1 MAWALRVAARAVLSE
16 RGSVAQPTSD
26 EILMAAYQAGNQA
39 AFGELFARHGGSV
52 YGFLARRL
60 PDRSLADDL
69 YQEAFLR
76 VHRARDTYDA
86 SRPFRAWLFG
96 IVHHLLIDT
105 LRDAGRM
112 PRTQTLEQD
121 GATTRGIDVASPA
134 GSPEEQAST
143 REAARALD
151 TALQALPHDEATVLL
166 LARMEGMAY
175 EDIAQVVGRTP
186 AATKQLAY
194 RALQR
199 VRAGMTAAG
208 HGDET

>member
-1 MAWALRVAARAVLSE
+1 MAE
-16 RGSVAQPTSD
+16 TTSD

-96 IVHHLLIDT
+96 IVHHLVIDA
-105 LRDAGRM
+105 LRDAGRT
-112 PRTQTLEQD
+112 PRTQTLDD
-121 GATTRGIDVASPA
+121 GDPHARGAVRGAEVAAPG

-151 TALQALPHDEATVLL
+151 AALHALPQDEATVLL
-166 LARMEGMAY
+166 LARIEGMSY
-175 EDIAQVVGRTP
+175 EDIAQVLGRTP

-199 VRAGMTAAG
+199 VRAGMTSAG

>member
-1 MAWALRVAARAVLSE
+1 VAEPV
-16 RGSVAQPTSD
+16 SD
-26 EILMAAYQAGNQA
+26 EILMAAYQAGNRA
-39 AFGELFARHGGSV
+39 AFDELFARHAGSV

-60 PDRSLADDL
+60 PDRALAEDL

-76 VHRARDTYDA
+76 VHRARGTYDPA
-86 SRPFRAWLFG
+86 RPFRAWLFG
-96 IVHHLLIDT
+96 IVHNLLIDT
-105 LRDAGRM
+105 LRDAGRT
-112 PRTQTLEQD
+112 PRTLPLDESR
-121 GATTRGIDVASPA
+121 TTEHGDDRGLQIASSG
-134 GSPEEQAST
+134 GSPEEIAST

-151 TALQALPHDEATVLL
+151 HALHALPQDEATVLL
-166 LARMEGMAY
+166 LARMEGMPY

>member
-1 MAWALRVAARAVLSE
+1 MAEPV
-16 RGSVAQPTSD
+16 SD

-60 PDRSLADDL
+60 PDRALAEDL

-76 VHRARDTYDA
+76 VHRARHAYDP

-96 IVHHLLIDT
+96 IVHNLLIDT
-105 LRDAGRM
+105 LRDAGRT
-112 PRTQTLEQD
+112 PRAQPLDDAGVVAHGAEHAIEVPSPTGTPEQ
-121 GATTRGIDVASPA
+121 
-134 GSPEEQAST
+134 QAST

-151 TALQALPHDEATVLL
+151 ATLHALPSDEATVLL
-166 LARMEGMAY
+166 LARLEGMSY
-175 EDIAQVVGRTP
+175 EDIALVVGRTP

>member
-1 MAWALRVAARAVLSE
+1 MAEA
-16 RGSVAQPTSD
+16 TSD

-60 PDRSLADDL
+60 PDRALAEDL

-76 VHRARDTYDA
+76 VHRARHSYDA

-96 IVHHLLIDT
+96 IVHNLLIDA
-105 LRDAGRM
+105 LRDAGRT
-112 PRTQTLEQD
+112 PRAQSLDLAPLAAHGTGRLEVSAPD
-121 GATTRGIDVASPA
+121 GT
-134 GSPEEQAST
+134 PEEQAST
-143 REAARALD
+143 REAARALEA
-151 TALQALPHDEATVLL
+151 TLQALPPDEATVLL
-166 LARMEGMAY
+166 LARVEGMSY
-175 EDIAQVVGRTP
+175 EDIAPVVGRTP

-199 VRAGMTAAG
+199 VRAAMTAAG
-208 HGDET
+208 HGEGS

>member
-1 MAWALRVAARAVLSE
+1 MAE
-16 RGSVAQPTSD
+16 TTSD
-26 EILMAAYQAGNQA
+26 EILMAAYQAGNQE
-39 AFGELFARHGGSV
+39 AFGELFARHGGGV
-52 YGFLARRL
+52 YGFLARRV

-96 IVHHLLIDT
+96 IVHNLLVDT
-105 LRDAGRM
+105 FRDAGRT
-112 PRTQTLEQD
+112 PRTQTLE
-121 GATTRGIDVASPA
+121 GAAPGGGERGIEVASPA
-134 GSPEEQAST
+134 GTPEEQASA

-151 TALQALPHDEATVLL
+151 TALHALPQDEATVLL

>member
-1 MAWALRVAARAVLSE
+1 MAEA
-16 RGSVAQPTSD
+16 TSD

-39 AFGELFARHGGSV
+39 AFDELFARHGGSV

-76 VHRARDTYDA
+76 VHRARHTYDA

-96 IVHHLLIDT
+96 IVHNLVVDT
-105 LRDAGRM
+105 LRDAGRT
-112 PRTQTLEQD
+112 PRTQALDDRPASTRD
-121 GATTRGIDVASPA
+121 GGRGLDVASPA

-151 TALQALPHDEATVLL
+151 AALQALPPDEATVLL
-166 LARMEGMAY
+166 LARIEGMAY
-175 EDIAQVVGRTP
+175 EDIAQVVARTP